1 MRARLTVLATAILV
15 MLAWVSPH
23 AIHVFAQ
30 EQAGPADELAEP
42 SHNKGNQ
49 PLPAPGQFDNKK
61 GRGGGLTPTFAGPPE
76 GVKPLPVDLFTT
88 KNFYKDQQYWSDPRY
103 FRCNTPR
110 QLTDMWAA
118 DRMGH
123 NPPQSSAWGDCSQ
136 DYPKEKIVSPY
147 PYKTAQEQ
155 YEALMAAAKAKG
167 TFHAFLARADL
178 PDWDGYYVRDMNAN
192 SQAQWFWGTVN
203 QDPTILSLLTPEYQK
218 RMVQQGYHEAVS
230 NAPQWSATFCMPDG
244 LLRMWAQTGGGG
256 NFQCTMSPH
265 NVQIL
270 SGCCSDMMRQI
281 LVGQTKHVMNVPQWY
296 GESIGFWDG
305 DTLVAWIANV
315 QGWIAHTMFEYSS
328 KMEAVETLKPFYDA
342 NGKFAGLDDE
352 VVFYDPIALV
362 QPVHVTYRFNHQGG
376 LDSQRRFTYVGCL
389 SNIRDVNGRPE
400 QLTEKDPGYIDYYGR
415 PWAKNWEKYFEKG
428 WDKPQDSGVPDD
440 VLGSLK

>member
-1 MRARLTVLATAILV
+1 MRARLAILAAAILV
-15 MLAWVSPH
+15 ALVWMYPP

-30 EQAGPADELAEP
+30 EIAGPADEQAAP
-42 SHNKGNQ
+42 STNKGNQ
-49 PLPAPGQFDNKK
+49 PLPATGQFDNKGK
-61 GRGGGLTPTFAGPPE
+61 GRGNTPTFAGPPA

-110 QLTDMWAA
+110 QLTDMWAGN
-118 DRMGH
+118 RMGH
-123 NPPQSSAWGDCSQ
+123 HPPESSAWGDCSQ
-136 DYPKEKIVSPY
+136 DYPKQNIVSPY
-147 PYKTAQEQ
+147 PYKTAQEH

-167 TFHAFLARADL
+167 TLHSFLTRADL
-178 PDWDGYYVRDMNAN
+178 PEWDGYYVRDMAAN
-192 SQAQWFWGTVN
+192 NQAQWFWGTVN

-244 LLRMWAQTGGGG
+244 YLRMWAQTGGGG
-256 NFQCTMSPH
+256 NIQCAMSPY

-270 SGCCSDMMRQI
+270 AGCCSDMIRQI
-281 LVGQTKHVMNVPQWY
+281 MVGQKEHAMKVPQWY

-305 DTLVAWIANV
+305 DTLVVWTANV

-328 KMEAVETLKPFYDA
+328 KLEGVETLKPAYDSS
-342 NGKFAGLDDE
+342 GKFTGLDDE

-362 QPVHVTYRFNHQGG
+362 QAVHVTYRYKRRAT
-376 LDSQRRFTYVGCL
+376 LDSKQRFTYVGCL